1 MSDDENVTFPPRI
14 NALEATLG
22 PLTLPQI
29 VYLAGFGGPGALLGW
44 IIIGVFPHSIYAAL
58 TAAAIAIVFIGLGTI
73 FAFRKKHGIPLLNYL
88 LLKHQFKKNPQ
99 NLSGE
104 ACRRFVPIR
113 DLTDRLMV
121 LPNDNYVGVVEVAG
135 VNLSLLSS
143 SEQDEHVKAF
153 YSWLNS
159 IDFAVQVISRPDTF
173 DNYPY
178 IEHMVD
184 RAHEE
189 QNPLL
194 KQHITTYADF
204 FDNLTA
210 PTLERRFYVVVPLG
224 LRSAAPHLYN
234 GETSPQDSVKLSTA
248 GELMDRRIGI
258 VVDSLQ
264 GVGLSASRV
273 EGERLVI
280 LLKHYYHFNEGEKKP
295 PEGNVTIMDAIAPS
309 RVALYPDCVVVG
321 DEYIRV
327 YKVEG
332 YPTSLP
338 VGWLSFVYSAQARI
352 DCVLH
357 VQPLSQE
364 TALATIRHEVS
375 RLQVAMLSKRQK
387 GTVDTS
393 AFEHQA
399 EIWEGLRSSL
409 LKQEEKLFFIGQYI
423 AVRSKSYADVVSLS
437 ERLESSLRGCMVRA
451 IAPRFRQVQALRST
465 MPLGRDYLDSFSIS
479 SSFLSSLLSP
489 VSSYLLPTSSVA
501 TMYPFSSSVMSQNGG
516 ILYGFSE
523 TNGTPVIFNRY
534 SMENYNTAIF
544 GVSGSGKSYMA
555 KLEILRQMAQDG
567 SLRVF
572 IVDPL
577 REFDKVTEALGG
589 SVLKIGPKEDSHVN
603 PLWIGKDAAERA
615 RFSLQFLNMLLELSR
630 EERALLDGILAKMYI
645 DRQDEFTL
653 DELHKELAKETSV
666 IAQRIT
672 ALLRPYTKGGSFGFL
687 SHTTDVNMDARV
699 VCLDIQDLDRD
710 LFTPTMTLL
719 LDFLLATCRADM
731 RRKLV
736 VVDEAWHLMDK
747 EDSARALANFTRHSR
762 HYHTG
767 ITLIS
772 QTAADFLEHE
782 EGRIAL
788 TNSSIVLLARHKAV
802 TETMKETFSL
812 TSNEVNFIRFAKTGK
827 DAGYSQALL
836 ISGVT
841 HTPIRVVSSDVEHEI
856 ITTDPAELLAR
867 DEEAQ
872 TEGVGGN

>member
-1 MSDDENVTFPPRI
+1 MGEDENVTFPPRV
-14 NALEATLG
+14 NALQATLG
-22 PLTLPQI
+22 PLTFTQI
-29 VYLAGFGGPGALLGW
+29 VHLAGFGGLGSLAGWLL
-44 IIIGVFPHSIYAAL
+44 IETFPHALWATL
-58 TAAAIAIVFIGLGTI
+58 TATALAVVSIGLGVL

-88 LLKHQFKKNPQ
+88 LLRHQFKRSPQ
-99 NLSGE
+99 SLTGND
-104 ACRRFVPIR
+104 CRKLVPLR

-121 LPNDNYVGVVEVAG
+121 LPNDSYVGVVEVGG

-159 IDFAVQVISRPDTF
+159 IDFPVEIISRPDTF

-189 QNPLL
+189 ENALL
-194 KQHITTYADF
+194 KQHIITYATF
-204 FDNLTA
+204 FDELTA

-224 LRSAAPHLYN
+224 LRSAAPHLYT
-234 GETSPQDSVKLSTA
+234 GETATPDPVKLSMA
-248 GELMDRRIGI
+248 GELMDRRVGI
-258 VVDSLQ
+258 VVESLQ
-264 GVGLSASRV
+264 GVGLRASRV
-273 EGERLVI
+273 EGERLVT
-280 LLKHYYHFNEGEKKP
+280 LLRHYGHFDEDDPNP
-295 PEGNVTIMDAIAPS
+295 PEGNTTIMDSIAPS

-321 DEYIRV
+321 NEYVRV

-332 YPTSLP
+332 YPSSLP
-338 VGWLSFVYSAQARI
+338 VGWLSFLYSAQSRI

-393 AFEHQA
+393 AYEHQA
-399 EIWEGLRSSL
+399 GVWEGLRSAL
-409 LKQEEKLFFIGQYI
+409 LKQEEKLFFLGQYI
-423 AVRSKSYADVVSLS
+423 AVRGRTYAEVVSLS
-437 ERLESSLRGCMVRA
+437 ERLEAGLRGSMVRA

-465 MPLGRDYLDSFSIS
+465 MPLGRDYLDSFSIT
-479 SSFLSSLLSP
+479 SSFLGSLLSP
-489 VSSYLLPTSSVA
+489 VSSYLLPTSSIA
-501 TMYPFSSSVMSQNGG
+501 TMYPFSSSVMSQDGG

-567 SLRVF
+567 SLRTF

-577 REFDKVTEALGG
+577 REFDKVTEALDGT
-589 SVLKIGPKEDSHVN
+589 VLRIGPKEASHVN
-603 PLWIGKDAAERA
+603 PLWIGKDATERA
-615 RFSLQFLNMLLELSR
+615 RTSLQFLNMLLELSR
-630 EERALLDGILAKMYI
+630 EERALLDGILAKMYV
-645 DRQDEFTL
+645 DRPEEFVL
-653 DELHKELAKETSV
+653 DDLHAELTRETSV

-672 ALLRPYTKGGSFGFL
+672 ALLRPYTRGGSFGFL
-687 SHTTDVNMDARV
+687 SHVTDVDLGARV

-710 LFTPTMTLL
+710 LFTPVMTLL

-731 RRKLV
+731 QRKLV

-747 EDSARALANFTRHSR
+747 EESARALANFTRHSR

-767 ITLIS
+767 LTLIS

-788 TNSSIVLLARHKAV
+788 TNSSIVLLARHKTV
-802 TETMKETFSL
+802 TEAMKESFNL
-812 TSNEVNFIRFAKTGK
+812 TANEVNFVRFARTGK

-841 HTPIRVVSSDVEHEI
+841 HTPVRVVSSEVEHEI

-867 DEEAQ
+867 DERAGSEA
-872 TEGVGGN
+872 